1 MMHGPYGA
9 DNPSCPC
16 TVDFKCTKKFPKQ
29 FNETTVIDDKGYA
42 IYKRRNDGNTITK
55 SGTDLHNGYVAP
67 YNTGLLRR
75 YQSHI
80 NVEWCNQMG
89 SIKYL
94 FKYIN
99 KGPDRVTAVV
109 DGEKVDEIKDFYDCI
124 YLSACEAAWRIYGF
138 DIHYRTPPVEW
149 LLFHLQDE
157 QSVIFDATESI
168 DYTLEKSSVNE
179 TKFVQWME
187 LNKTDDFASTLL
199 YTEIPKYYVWNTQKR
214 IWDPRQRGFSLGRI
228 HHVPPSWGELFY
240 LRVLL
245 NKVKGPKEWSELK
258 TYDNV
263 VYPTYR
269 DACYAREL
277 LQDDKEYI
285 DDSMSRSEFVWE
297 KTWHVMAAD
306 VENVERIKQNK
317 PDIQRKNICLTYIE
331 DMLLCNNK
339 TLKNILN
346 MPYPNNENTMKGY
359 NRLIYDETSYKKDE
373 LKKQHQ
379 TMYGSL
385 TSEQKGIYSTV
396 MDAIDKNTGGMFF
409 VYGYGGTGKT
419 YLYKTMSAA
428 LRAQGDIVLNVASS
442 GIVALLLE
450 DGRTTHSRFAIP
462 INILEDSMC
471 HILAD
476 SDIADLIRQAKLII
490 WDEAPMIQSYCYKA
504 FDRTLRDICRRI
516 NIVFLDEMLIPE
528 SDDYVGS
535 IIDQTYP
542 QLVQNLWNPTF
553 FQERAILAPTHE
565 IVDMI
570 NEHMMGLIP
579 GEETLYESSD
589 SVSLSDDDTNFDES
603 IYTTNFLNGIKMSGL
618 PKHAIKLKICTPE
631 SFKVNFR
638 GKVHWVRAIEV
649 PGWIPEFN
657 DEEEEDDVSD
667 ECNFDGKPEA
677 QEENNIFEESEEEK
691 VQETEFGVPSGEKV
705 NKSEDPFGIYSLL
718 QKNKTNMENKVNEE
732 DHSLSH
738 PPGFTP
744 EVDQFEG
751 NAMGDI
757 AEKVYTEKE
766 NDVNSFVNKDIGNN
780 DSNSVNNNVEPTD
793 LDRSKLLRSGG
804 SILNFMEE
812 VVKVGQTMG
821 YNMEGCIK
829 DINDIIESQGEFG
842 ETKMGT
848 MDLNTVRSCWGNSI
862 FEYVQSDS
870 VGYSGGILC
879 IWDPNSFRRNSF
891 TRSDYFVIIRGVW
904 LKSGIDLLIVVVY
917 APQDAKEKH
926 MLWEYLTHISNS
938 WDGKIVMMG
947 DFNEVRF
954 KSDRFGSNFN
964 VHEAEKFNSFI
975 YNAGMEEVSLGGS
988 AFTWCHRSASKMSK
1002 LDRFFVSENLLTS
1015 CPNIS
1020 AITLERF
1027 ISDHRP
1033 ILLRETSFDYGPI
1046 PFRFYKYWLEVD
1058 GFDKMVRESWEAA
1071 PGNKDN
1077 AIRSFMGKLKFLKDR
1092 IRVWLSIH
1100 KANSRS
1106 DTDILKEE
1114 LRLCDELIDKGMGS
1128 SEVVQNRLEILNKI
1142 HQVQKNQASEISQK
1156 AKIKWAI
1163 EGDENVKFFHG
1174 ILNKKRS
1181 QSQIRGVMANG
1192 VWIDDPV
1199 KVKDEFL
1206 MHFRSRFD
1214 KPLLNRALLDLNFTN
1229 SLTNEQKEDLE
1240 QDITKE
1246 EVKRAVWDCGVDK
1259 SPGPDGFSFYFYR
1272 HFWSMIE
1279 DDVFGAVEY
1288 FFINGDIPN
1297 GCNSNFIALIPKIID
1312 ANMVKD
1318 FRPISLIGSLY
1329 KIIAK
1334 LLANRLVGV
1343 LSNLINEVQSA
1354 FVADRQILDG
1364 PFILNEVLQW
1374 CRKKRKHALIFKV
1387 DFEKAYD
1394 SVRWDFLDDVLD
1406 KFGFGV
1412 KWRNWIQSCLR
1423 SSRGSIL
1430 INGSPTKEFQFFR
1443 GLKQGDPLSPFLFI
1457 LVMESLHISF
1467 QRVVDAGLFNGINLS
1482 STVNLSHLFYADDA
1496 IFIGQ
1501 WNELN
1506 IDTLVRVLE
1515 CFFRASGLR
1524 INMSKSKIMGVNV
1537 EDAKVKIAANK
1548 LGCLVLKTPFT
1559 YLGTKVGENMHRK
1572 HAWNEVVEKVLS
1584 RLSRWKLKTL
1594 SIGGR
1599 FTLLKSVLGSMPIFH
1614 MSIFKVPSSILNS
1627 LEVIRSR
1634 FFNGHEHK
1642 SNKATWFKWNKVL
1655 TSKEKGGLG
1664 VSSLFALNRGLL
1676 FKWLWRFYSQKD
1688 SLWTK
1693 VIKALYGEDGSLDK
1707 VGASAARTCWTT
1719 IVQEVKVIQ
1728 AQGINI
1734 HDFIKLKLGNG
1745 EDSRF
1750 WLDKWYEGGVLKR
1763 LFPRVYALE
1772 LDKNISVSSKLK
1784 APSLVTTFRRNARSG
1799 IEQTQFDSMAEIM
1812 KTISLVP
1819 RVDRY
1824 IWSLENDGSFS
1835 VASIRKTLDDNR
1847 FQEESLS
1854 TRWVKSV
1861 PIKVNIL
1868 AWKVKSNALPTRFN
1882 ISRRGMDIDS
1892 IDCPICKMG
1901 VETTSHVFFQCN
1913 VVRQV
1918 MRKISSWWNVEY
1930 MEVNS
1935 YEEWRSWLVSTRI
1948 RSNIKVIIEGSLALF
1963 IGLNIDVK
1971 HRSNGTI
1978 GLKTLIL
1985 FVVDLAPC

>member
-1 MMHGPYGA
+1 MSSHPSTTEPVEPKKTQEDRIKERLDRVKYRPRSIQGSVKRFTNCKNISIVAPLEMYDGPWREWIEYEAILDLHIEGKIDITFIHWWTMHLYSKAKRLP
-9 DNPSCPC
+9 DN
-16 TVDFKCTKKFPKQ
+16 KCTFLNPHLITSSQCRSKE
-29 FNETTVIDDKGYA
+29 NEVIEHIMDTKRLNPGKDIYMAPYMQGDSHWVLMVLCPNSRKGYIVDSYEYEKKNENNYYFPA
-42 IYKRRNDGNTITK
+42 IVESALDTK
-55 SGTDLHNGYVAP
+55 FDWTMVKCFQQKGGWECGYYMMKFMFDLV
-67 YNTGLLRR
+67 
-75 YQSHI
+75 
-80 NVEWCNQMG
+80 
-89 SIKYL
+89 
-94 FKYIN
+94 IN
-99 KGPDRVTAVV
+99 KQA
-109 DGEKVDEIKDFYDCI
+109 DFP
-124 YLSACEAAWRIYGF
+124 
-138 DIHYRTPPVEW
+138 H
-149 LLFHLQDE
+149 
-157 QSVIFDATESI
+157 
-168 DYTLEKSSVNE
+168 
-179 TKFVQWME
+179 
-187 LNKTDDFASTLL
+187 
-199 YTEIPKYYVWNTQKR
+199 
-214 IWDPRQRGFSLGRI
+214 SL
-228 HHVPPSWGELFY
+228 W
-240 LRVLL
+240 
-245 NKVKGPKEWSELK
+245 
-258 TYDNV
+258 
-263 VYPTYR
+263 
-269 DACYAREL
+269 
-277 LQDDKEYI
+277 
-285 DDSMSRSEFVWE
+285 DDSR
-297 KTWHVMAAD
+297 
-306 VENVERIKQNK
+306 RLK
-317 PDIQRKNICLTYIE
+317 PLE
-331 DMLLCNNK
+331 
-339 TLKNILN
+339 
-346 MPYPNNENTMKGY
+346 
-359 NRLIYDETSYKKDE
+359 
-373 LKKQHQ
+373 
-379 TMYGSL
+379 
-385 TSEQKGIYSTV
+385 
-396 MDAIDKNTGGMFF
+396 ID
-409 VYGYGGTGKT
+409 
-419 YLYKTMSAA
+419 
-428 LRAQGDIVLNVASS
+428 Q
-442 GIVALLLE
+442 VALLTLNEFYSVVNVKFGYYCLCMRVTIGSAAKDIERLVNNLCTVWIGRFKLMANLARFKRENKTGRGKEGRTENGENIRHKFCTSSNAGSFGNGKSFVSVVKKINKESETEFVPSIVLDDECLNKKDLSMSLMGRVKEMASLANLKKVLCNEGFDNLKISYLGELWVLLE
-450 DGRTTHSRFAIP
+450 FESSKAKELFRKNAGAGSWFSVLHLANDECVPDGRLAWVEVGGVPFKLWTVKTFSRIASKWGDLMDVDEDELNYHSKRLCVFTKVRQ
-462 INILEDSMC
+462 NI
-471 HILAD
+471 
-476 SDIADLIRQAKLII
+476 Q
-490 WDEAPMIQSYCYKA
+490 
-504 FDRTLRDICRRI
+504 
-516 NIVFLDEMLIPE
+516 
-528 SDDYVGS
+528 
-535 IIDQTYP
+535 
-542 QLVQNLWNPTF
+542 
-553 FQERAILAPTHE
+553 
-565 IVDMI
+565 
-570 NEHMMGLIP
+570 
-579 GEETLYESSD
+579 
-589 SVSLSDDDTNFDES
+589 
-603 IYTTNFLNGIKMSGL
+603 
-618 PKHAIKLKICTPE
+618 E

-1206 MHFRSRFD
+1206 MHFRS
-1214 KPLLNRALLDLNFTN
+1214 
-1229 SLTNEQKEDLE
+1229 
-1240 QDITKE
+1240 
-1246 EVKRAVWDCGVDK
+1246 
-1259 SPGPDGFSFYFYR
+1259 
-1272 HFWSMIE
+1272 
-1279 DDVFGAVEY
+1279 
-1288 FFINGDIPN
+1288 
-1297 GCNSNFIALIPKIID
+1297 
-1312 ANMVKD
+1312 
-1318 FRPISLIGSLY
+1318 
-1329 KIIAK
+1329 
-1334 LLANRLVGV
+1334 
-1343 LSNLINEVQSA
+1343 
-1354 FVADRQILDG
+1354 
-1364 PFILNEVLQW
+1364 
-1374 CRKKRKHALIFKV
+1374 
-1387 DFEKAYD
+1387 
-1394 SVRWDFLDDVLD
+1394 
-1406 KFGFGV
+1406 
-1412 KWRNWIQSCLR
+1412 
-1423 SSRGSIL
+1423 
-1430 INGSPTKEFQFFR
+1430 
-1443 GLKQGDPLSPFLFI
+1443 
-1457 LVMESLHISF
+1457 SLHISF

-1948 RSNIKVIIEGSLALF
+1948 RSNIKVIIEGIYYGLWSIFCIKSSSRHEVINPKSSLPL
-1963 IGLNIDVK
+1963 
-1971 HRSNGTI
+1971 
-1978 GLKTLIL
+1978 
-1985 FVVDLAPC
+1985 

>member
-1 MMHGPYGA
+1 MSLSMTQILILIMILPTSSTNLYNTNTRHTRVNFVEGTLTRVLIVKQGTHPSLIKVPVTIKSLVLTNLHSILRVSHNSLTVVSSVEVHIIVMIAKQGTCPSMIRVLVTIRTLVMTNLHSILRISNNSSIVVRSVEVLIIALNCQTRNQLVYEPNPGNNYDFSCVDQPPQYHIDQSPPQDLIFDSLMHTCRENNRILEEMLRTQMPNSFVVLNEPEGSDDYTEA
-9 DNPSCPC
+9 TYD
-16 TVDFKCTKKFPKQ
+16 KKQ
-29 FNETTVIDDKGYA
+29 FLSDYYT
-42 IYKRRNDGNTITK
+42 
-55 SGTDLHNGYVAP
+55 AP
-67 YNTGLLRR
+67 
-75 YQSHI
+75 
-80 NVEWCNQMG
+80 V
-89 SIKYL
+89 
-94 FKYIN
+94 
-99 KGPDRVTAVV
+99 
-109 DGEKVDEIKDFYDCI
+109 
-124 YLSACEAAWRIYGF
+124 
-138 DIHYRTPPVEW
+138 TPPAYTPSIPFLATTEPTDT
-149 LLFHLQDE
+149 LLMGDE
-157 QSVIFDATESI
+157 VISTIPARETDEFI
-168 DYTLEKSSVNE
+168 KSSV
-179 TKFVQWME
+179 
-187 LNKTDDFASTLL
+187 DDF
-199 YTEIPKYYVWNTQKR
+199 
-214 IWDPRQRGFSLGRI
+214 
-228 HHVPPSWGELFY
+228 VPISRE
-240 LRVLL
+240 
-245 NKVKGPKEWSELK
+245 SEV
-258 TYDNV
+258 T
-263 VYPTYR
+263 
-269 DACYAREL
+269 
-277 LQDDKEYI
+277 
-285 DDSMSRSEFVWE
+285 
-297 KTWHVMAAD
+297 
-306 VENVERIKQNK
+306 
-317 PDIQRKNICLTYIE
+317 
-331 DMLLCNNK
+331 
-339 TLKNILN
+339 
-346 MPYPNNENTMKGY
+346 
-359 NRLIYDETSYKKDE
+359 
-373 LKKQHQ
+373 
-379 TMYGSL
+379 
-385 TSEQKGIYSTV
+385 
-396 MDAIDKNTGGMFF
+396 
-409 VYGYGGTGKT
+409 
-419 YLYKTMSAA
+419 
-428 LRAQGDIVLNVASS
+428 
-442 GIVALLLE
+442 
-450 DGRTTHSRFAIP
+450 
-462 INILEDSMC
+462 
-471 HILAD
+471 
-476 SDIADLIRQAKLII
+476 
-490 WDEAPMIQSYCYKA
+490 
-504 FDRTLRDICRRI
+504 
-516 NIVFLDEMLIPE
+516 
-528 SDDYVGS
+528 
-535 IIDQTYP
+535 
-542 QLVQNLWNPTF
+542 
-553 FQERAILAPTHE
+553 
-565 IVDMI
+565 
-570 NEHMMGLIP
+570 
-579 GEETLYESSD
+579 SD
-589 SVSLSDDDTNFDES
+589 SVLECAMPA
-603 IYTTNFLNGIKMSGL
+603 TTPL
-618 PKHAIKLKICTPE
+618 PH
-631 SFKVNFR
+631 
-638 GKVHWVRAIEV
+638 
-649 PGWIPEFN
+649 
-657 DEEEEDDVSD
+657 
-667 ECNFDGKPEA
+667 
-677 QEENNIFEESEEEK
+677 
-691 VQETEFGVPSGEKV
+691 
-705 NKSEDPFGIYSLL
+705 
-718 QKNKTNMENKVNEE
+718 
-732 DHSLSH
+732 
-738 PPGFTP
+738 
-744 EVDQFEG
+744 
-751 NAMGDI
+751 
-757 AEKVYTEKE
+757 
-766 NDVNSFVNKDIGNN
+766 
-780 DSNSVNNNVEPTD
+780 TD
-793 LDRSKLLRSGG
+793 
-804 SILNFMEE
+804 N
-812 VVKVGQTMG
+812 
-821 YNMEGCIK
+821 
-829 DINDIIESQGEFG
+829 G
-842 ETKMGT
+842 ETISTKY
-848 MDLNTVRSCWGNSI
+848 LNIT
-862 FEYVQSDS
+862 
-870 VGYSGGILC
+870 
-879 IWDPNSFRRNSF
+879 
-891 TRSDYFVIIRGVW
+891 
-904 LKSGIDLLIVVVY
+904 
-917 APQDAKEKH
+917 KE
-926 MLWEYLTHISNS
+926 
-938 WDGKIVMMG
+938 
-947 DFNEVRF
+947 
-954 KSDRFGSNFN
+954 
-964 VHEAEKFNSFI
+964 
-975 YNAGMEEVSLGGS
+975 
-988 AFTWCHRSASKMSK
+988 
-1002 LDRFFVSENLLTS
+1002 
-1015 CPNIS
+1015 
-1020 AITLERF
+1020 
-1027 ISDHRP
+1027 
-1033 ILLRETSFDYGPI
+1033 
-1046 PFRFYKYWLEVD
+1046 
-1058 GFDKMVRESWEAA
+1058 
-1071 PGNKDN
+1071 
-1077 AIRSFMGKLKFLKDR
+1077 
-1092 IRVWLSIH
+1092 
-1100 KANSRS
+1100 
-1106 DTDILKEE
+1106 
-1114 LRLCDELIDKGMGS
+1114 
-1128 SEVVQNRLEILNKI
+1128 
-1142 HQVQKNQASEISQK
+1142 
-1156 AKIKWAI
+1156 
-1163 EGDENVKFFHG
+1163 
-1174 ILNKKRS
+1174 
-1181 QSQIRGVMANG
+1181 
-1192 VWIDDPV
+1192 
-1199 KVKDEFL
+1199 
-1206 MHFRSRFD
+1206 
-1214 KPLLNRALLDLNFTN
+1214 
-1229 SLTNEQKEDLE
+1229 EDLE

-1948 RSNIKVIIEGSLALF
+1948 RSNIKVIIEG
-1963 IGLNIDVK
+1963 IYYGLWWVMWNFRNK
-1971 HRSNGTI
+1971 
-1978 GLKTLIL
+1978 IL
-1985 FVVDLAPC
+1985 FDTKIPEKVLIFDNLVSSSFYWFKYRSEDESVYDSNPYSYNDTPNFFNKPQQITNTREPYWVNFLEGTLTRLSYNNSTVVSSVEVHIIVMIPKQGTCPSMIRVLVTIRTLVMTNLHSILRISNNSSTVVRENNRILEEMLRTQMPNSPVVLNEPKGSDDYTEATYDKEQCLSDHYTAPVTPPAYTSSILFLATMEPTDTLLMGDEVISTIPAKETDEFIKSSVDDFVPIPRESEVTSDIVLECDMPVTTPLPLLIMGK

>member
-1 MMHGPYGA
+1 
-9 DNPSCPC
+9 
-16 TVDFKCTKKFPKQ
+16 
-29 FNETTVIDDKGYA
+29 
-42 IYKRRNDGNTITK
+42 
-55 SGTDLHNGYVAP
+55 
-67 YNTGLLRR
+67 
-75 YQSHI
+75 
-80 NVEWCNQMG
+80 
-89 SIKYL
+89 
-94 FKYIN
+94 
-99 KGPDRVTAVV
+99 
-109 DGEKVDEIKDFYDCI
+109 
-124 YLSACEAAWRIYGF
+124 
-138 DIHYRTPPVEW
+138 
-149 LLFHLQDE
+149 
-157 QSVIFDATESI
+157 
-168 DYTLEKSSVNE
+168 
-179 TKFVQWME
+179 
-187 LNKTDDFASTLL
+187 
-199 YTEIPKYYVWNTQKR
+199 
-214 IWDPRQRGFSLGRI
+214 
-228 HHVPPSWGELFY
+228 
-240 LRVLL
+240 
-245 NKVKGPKEWSELK
+245 
-258 TYDNV
+258 
-263 VYPTYR
+263 
-269 DACYAREL
+269 
-277 LQDDKEYI
+277 
-285 DDSMSRSEFVWE
+285 
-297 KTWHVMAAD
+297 
-306 VENVERIKQNK
+306 
-317 PDIQRKNICLTYIE
+317 
-331 DMLLCNNK
+331 
-339 TLKNILN
+339 
-346 MPYPNNENTMKGY
+346 
-359 NRLIYDETSYKKDE
+359 
-373 LKKQHQ
+373 
-379 TMYGSL
+379 
-385 TSEQKGIYSTV
+385 
-396 MDAIDKNTGGMFF
+396 
-409 VYGYGGTGKT
+409 
-419 YLYKTMSAA
+419 
-428 LRAQGDIVLNVASS
+428 
-442 GIVALLLE
+442 
-450 DGRTTHSRFAIP
+450 
-462 INILEDSMC
+462 
-471 HILAD
+471 
-476 SDIADLIRQAKLII
+476 
-490 WDEAPMIQSYCYKA
+490 
-504 FDRTLRDICRRI
+504 
-516 NIVFLDEMLIPE
+516 
-528 SDDYVGS
+528 
-535 IIDQTYP
+535 
-542 QLVQNLWNPTF
+542 
-553 FQERAILAPTHE
+553 
-565 IVDMI
+565 
-570 NEHMMGLIP
+570 
-579 GEETLYESSD
+579 
-589 SVSLSDDDTNFDES
+589 
-603 IYTTNFLNGIKMSGL
+603 
-618 PKHAIKLKICTPE
+618 
-631 SFKVNFR
+631 
-638 GKVHWVRAIEV
+638 
-649 PGWIPEFN
+649 
-657 DEEEEDDVSD
+657 
-667 ECNFDGKPEA
+667 
-677 QEENNIFEESEEEK
+677 
-691 VQETEFGVPSGEKV
+691 
-705 NKSEDPFGIYSLL
+705 
-718 QKNKTNMENKVNEE
+718 MENKVNEE